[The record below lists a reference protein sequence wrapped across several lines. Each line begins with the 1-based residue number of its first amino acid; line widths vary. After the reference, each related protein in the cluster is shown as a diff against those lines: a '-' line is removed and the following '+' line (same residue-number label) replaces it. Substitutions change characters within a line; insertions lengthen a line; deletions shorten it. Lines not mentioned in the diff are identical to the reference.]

1 MSETHT
7 ETTPE
12 STSAA
17 ATKPTLTPGKKKPA
31 PPNVVNAKDL
41 VATRRTIER
50 LFKHHS
56 EAAKVWQNALRELQ
70 RLDSSVQRLAGGNG
84 NTNVPL
90 SDLDEENVEVPT

>member
-1 MSETHT
+1 MSETRT

-17 ATKPTLTPGKKKPA
+17 AKPAPTPGKKKPSA
-31 PPNVVNAKDL
+31 PNVVNVKDL
-41 VATRRTIER
+41 MATKRTMER
-50 LFKHHS
+50 LFKYHS
-56 EAAKVWQNALRELQ
+56 EAAQVWRNALRELQ